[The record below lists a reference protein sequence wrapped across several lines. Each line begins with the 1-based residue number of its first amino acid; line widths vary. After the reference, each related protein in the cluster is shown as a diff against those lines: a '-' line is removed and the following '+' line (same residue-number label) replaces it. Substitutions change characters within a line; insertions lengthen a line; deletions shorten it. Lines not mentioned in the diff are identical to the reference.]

1 MNVGRA
7 AVELRSSSPGR
18 CCCYRRRLGRCMAI
32 RVELDFCATR
42 TIAGAGACLIM
53 HVLGVAKVS
62 EGEE

>member
-7 AVELRSSSPGR
+7 AVELLPSSDGR
-18 CCCYRRRLGRCMAI
+18 CCCYRRRLGRCMPI
-32 RVELDFCATR
+32 RVESDFCATR
-42 TIAGAGACLIM
+42 TIAGACLIM